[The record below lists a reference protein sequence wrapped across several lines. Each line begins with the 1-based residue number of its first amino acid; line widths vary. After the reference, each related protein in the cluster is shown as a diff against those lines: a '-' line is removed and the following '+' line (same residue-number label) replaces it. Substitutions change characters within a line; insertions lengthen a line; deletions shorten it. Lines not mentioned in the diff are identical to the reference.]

1 MIAIIVCIFIV
12 VLDAIQDYVLFRIGY
27 DHLSVFEKWIGVRY
41 FSYGSIVWNF
51 LFPIIVSIPYAT
63 SLRNEM
69 KTRYSLMIV
78 TVIGKRKYFFVK
90 SMIACLS
97 GFIISAITL
106 ILDFM
111 ILSCYNPA
119 YYPLIDSMTTSILQN
134 DMLSSYFYSSPFCY
148 CAIWFCIISFWA
160 ANFSLFTMAISLIIK
175 KETIALITS
184 EIIFIIQ
191 AIVSD
196 FAPIKINTLTIETS
210 WMGLLYADSLALSPW
225 YTIFLNQIILLV
237 FSTIII
243 CKVERNWDY
252 V

>member
-1 MIAIIVCIFIV
+1 MTYFKLEFRRLLFSKSFMIAIIVCIFIV

-134 DMLSSYFYSSPFCY
+134 DMLSSYFYSTNALDSSGVSNLIKILDHEKKRG
-148 CAIWFCIISFWA
+148 A
-160 ANFSLFTMAISLIIK
+160 LII
-175 KETIALITS
+175 IAS
-184 EIIFIIQ
+184 HDQ
-191 AIVSD
+191 
-196 FAPIKINTLTIETS
+196 
-210 WMGLLYADSLALSPW
+210 Y
-225 YTIFLNQIILLV
+225 FLNKCSDSVIEMENGRVLTDG
-237 FSTIII
+237 SGDAT
-243 CKVERNWDY
+243 N
-252 V
+252 